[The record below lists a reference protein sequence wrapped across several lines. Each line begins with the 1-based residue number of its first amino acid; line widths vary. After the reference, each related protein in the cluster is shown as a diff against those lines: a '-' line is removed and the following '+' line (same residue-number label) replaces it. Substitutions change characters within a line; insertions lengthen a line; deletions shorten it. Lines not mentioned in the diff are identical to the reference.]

1 MIEITKITE
10 CDNPQ
15 FIKPQRVFY
24 IQNGKE
30 KSWEV
35 VQTHDS
41 VAILLYEED
50 EDAFILVKQFRPAV
64 FMKNGDGYTYELC
77 AGLIDKNKPIETIAK
92 EEIYEEC
99 GYDVDE
105 KDLLKI
111 TSFHTAVG
119 FAGGRQTLFFTNVS
133 KKKKNG
139 KGGGID
145 DEMIEIVNLPLSQ
158 AREFMFDENLV
169 KTPGLLFAF
178 MWFFERYKK

>member
-15 FIKPQRVFY
+15 FIKPSRVFY
-24 IQNGKE
+24 VQNGRR

-35 VQTHDS
+35 VETYDS

-50 EDAFILVKQFRPAV
+50 EEAFILVKQFRPAV
-64 FMKNGDGYTYELC
+64 YMKNGDGFTYELC

-92 EEIYEEC
+92 EEVYEEC
-99 GYDVDE
+99 GYE
-105 KDLLKI
+105 IKRSDLLKI

-119 FAGGRQTLFFTNVS
+119 FAGGRQTLFFSKVS
-133 KKKKNG
+133 KRQKKSP
-139 KGGGID
+139 GGGID
-145 DEMIEIVNLPLSQ
+145 DEMIEIVKLPLKS
-158 AREFMFDENLV
+158 AREFMFDESKA